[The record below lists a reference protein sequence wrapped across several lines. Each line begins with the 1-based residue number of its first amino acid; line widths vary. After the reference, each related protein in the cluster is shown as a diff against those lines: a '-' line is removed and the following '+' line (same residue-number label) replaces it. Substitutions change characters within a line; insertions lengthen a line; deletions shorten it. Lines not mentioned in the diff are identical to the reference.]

1 MKELLLNILFTMM
14 FSQKL
19 LMVFNLNYSILS
31 FMKKSFR
38 KLFCTIAIIAGVA
51 LMANAQEVGI
61 RFGGTN
67 GAGGAAIDGIFG
79 VGELS
84 RIHADLGFY
93 SGGVGIDAL
102 WDFLNQPLGSEA
114 FNWYLGV
121 GPSLYIGNDFQF
133 GASGEI
139 GLEYH
144 FLEVPIA
151 IGIDWRPTLWI
162 TDTRFGADSFGLNVR
177 YVFGK

>member
-1 MKELLLNILFTMM
+1 MKKGIKQLLLVI
-14 FSQKL
+14 
-19 LMVFNLNYSILS
+19 
-31 FMKKSFR
+31 
-38 KLFCTIAIIAGVA
+38 TIVAGGV
-51 LMANAQEVGI
+51 LTANAQEIGV

-79 VGELS
+79 AGEFS

-93 SGGVGIDAL
+93 KGGVGIDAL
-102 WDFLNQPLGSEA
+102 WDFIHKPIGGES
-114 FNWYLGV
+114 FNWYLGA
-121 GPSLYIGNDFQF
+121 GLSTYIGDDFQI

-139 GLEYH
+139 GIDYY
-144 FLEVPIA
+144 FNGAPIA
-151 IGIDWRPTLWI
+151 IGLDWRPTLWI

>member
-1 MKELLLNILFTMM
+1 MIMRKSM
-14 FSQKL
+14 QKL
-19 LMVFNLNYSILS
+19 IVVMAFIMAGMLS
-31 FMKKSFR
+31 
-38 KLFCTIAIIAGVA
+38 
-51 LMANAQEVGI
+51 NAQEVGI

-79 VGELS
+79 LGEFS

-93 SGGVGIDAL
+93 KGGVGIDAL
-102 WDFLNQPLGSEA
+102 WDFLHKPLGGEA
-114 FNWYLGV
+114 FNWYV
-121 GPSLYIGNDFQF
+121 GAGLSTYIGDDFQI

-139 GLEYH
+139 GIDYY
-144 FLEVPIA
+144 FNAVPISL
-151 IGIDWRPTLWI
+151 GLDWRPTLWI